1 MASGRRASSAKPDT
15 RMVSAGTCSSSASW
29 NRRSNSSA
37 RRTGCISLSTV
48 PRGTRVTLHNFL
60 PLLALILNVS
70 LAGITLL
77 RNSGSRLNRLFVYFV
92 GGMAVW
98 NLGVF
103 MLRRAPD
110 EPTAV
115 FWEIVIHTGVIA
127 LPAFYYHFVLIFLES
142 TTRHRT
148 SLVVAYTLAIVF
160 NVINLSG
167 SPLFMSGVKSTYW
180 GWAPATGPLY
190 TPFFIYFNFFLIYG
204 LLLRSYKDVESSFRR
219 NRATLILLGTGVSL
233 VGGVIDFA
241 RFILTRFVPAADLV
255 YPMGIPANMIFA
267 LMLGTSIVRYRLFDV
282 NVLVKKGAIY
292 LLLRGVLT
300 GTLVT
305 AESYADWDNVNPLW
319 VILPL
324 GFLLTMLVSPIGQR
338 LEERIERLMFSRRRG
353 CYETL
358 LDLSKRMGSIL
369 DFGRLMETL
378 VHGLVRGVPLT
389 HCVLMIFDPQ
399 RSAFVVYREDTTVGD
414 GAGIVSIRVDSP
426 IVQWLNQ
433 KGRVLVKEEAKLNP
447 EIAAY
452 FETAENELDAIK
464 AALIVPLKIEGKLTG
479 ILLVGEKLSGDIFDE
494 QELEVLA
501 VLANQVAISLE
512 NARLYEELSGSN
524 AQLMQASRLKSQ
536 FLASMSH
543 ELRTPLNSI
552 IGFSKVLL
560 NRLDGD
566 LTERQ
571 EVYIR
576 SVHNSG
582 AHLLQLING
591 ILDFSR
597 IEAGKV
603 EMVSE
608 DLDLHALI
616 DECIESSTP
625 LARGK
630 QLKVEKNVPLELPRL
645 AADRTKVK
653 QILLN
658 LLSNAIKFT
667 SQGRVL
673 VGVAAEPGAV
683 RVKVSDTGIGIRA
696 EDLARLF
703 EPFQQLDNPVARS
716 AGGTGLGL
724 AISKKFV
731 ELHGGRIWAESR
743 ENQGSTFHF
752 TLPLI

>member
-1 MASGRRASSAKPDT
+1 M
-15 RMVSAGTCSSSASW
+15 
-29 NRRSNSSA
+29 
-37 RRTGCISLSTV
+37 
-48 PRGTRVTLHNFL
+48 TLHNFL
-60 PLLALILNVS
+60 PLFALILNVS
-70 LAGITLL
+70 LAGITLF
-77 RNSGSRLNRLFVYFV
+77 RNPESRLNRLFTYFV

-98 NLGVF
+98 NFGVF
-103 MLRRAPD
+103 MLRRSPD
-110 EPTAV
+110 EATAV

-142 TTRHRT
+142 TTRHRR
-148 SLVVAYTLAIVF
+148 SLFAAYTLALVF
-160 NVINLSG
+160 SVINLSG
-167 SPLFMSGVKSTYW
+167 STLFMHGVKSTYW
-180 GWAPATGPLY
+180 GWAPATGILY
-190 TPFFIYFNFFLIYG
+190 TPFFVYFNFFLIYG
-204 LLLRSYKDVESSFRR
+204 LSHLIRVYKDVDSSFRR
-219 NRATLILLGTGVSL
+219 NRATLILLGTLVSL

-241 RFILTRFVPAADLV
+241 RFILARFIPAADLV
-255 YPMGIPANMIFA
+255 YPMGIPANMVFA

-282 NVLVKKGAIY
+282 NVAVKKSAVY
-292 LLLRGVLT
+292 LLVWGVLT
-300 GTLVT
+300 SVLVA

-324 GFLLTMLVSPIGQR
+324 GFVMTMLVSPVGQR
-338 LEERIERLMFSRRRG
+338 LEESIERVMFSRRRG

-358 LDLSKRMGSIL
+358 LDLSKRMGAIL

-389 HCVLMIFDPQ
+389 HCVLMIYDAQ
-399 RSAFVVYREDTTVGD
+399 RSAFAVYREDASVGER
-414 GAGIVSIRVDSP
+414 GAVAPIRIDSR

-433 KGRVLVKEEAKLNP
+433 TGRVLVKEEAKLNP

-452 FETAENELDAIK
+452 FEAAENELEAIN

-479 ILLVGEKLSGDIFDE
+479 ILLVGEKLSGDIFDD

-512 NARLYEELSGSN
+512 NARLYEELSETN
-524 AQLMQASRLKSQ
+524 AELMQASRLKSQ

-560 NRLDGD
+560 NRFDGE

-571 EVYIR
+571 ETYIR

-597 IEAGKV
+597 IEAGKL

-608 DLDLHALI
+608 EVDLHELI
-616 DECIESSTP
+616 DECIESSMP

-630 QLKVEKNVPLELPRL
+630 QMKVEKNVPLELPPL
-645 AADRTKVK
+645 SGDRTKIK

-667 SQGRVL
+667 GQGRVL
-673 VGVAAEPGAV
+673 VSVVPEPDAIRVSVA
-683 RVKVSDTGIGIRA
+683 DTGIGIR
-696 EDLARLF
+696 EDDLARLF
-703 EPFQQLDNPVARS
+703 EPFQQLDNPVVRS

-752 TLPLI
+752 TIPLT

>member
-1 MASGRRASSAKPDT
+1 
-15 RMVSAGTCSSSASW
+15 
-29 NRRSNSSA
+29 
-37 RRTGCISLSTV
+37 
-48 PRGTRVTLHNFL
+48 
-60 PLLALILNVS
+60 
-70 LAGITLL
+70 
-77 RNSGSRLNRLFVYFV
+77 
-92 GGMAVW
+92 
-98 NLGVF
+98 
-103 MLRRAPD
+103 
-110 EPTAV
+110 
-115 FWEIVIHTGVIA
+115 
-127 LPAFYYHFVLIFLES
+127 
-142 TTRHRT
+142 
-148 SLVVAYTLAIVF
+148 VA
-160 NVINLSG
+160 
-167 SPLFMSGVKSTYW
+167 
-180 GWAPATGPLY
+180 
-190 TPFFIYFNFFLIYG
+190 
-204 LLLRSYKDVESSFRR
+204 
-219 NRATLILLGTGVSL
+219 
-233 VGGVIDFA
+233 
-241 RFILTRFVPAADLV
+241 
-255 YPMGIPANMIFA
+255 
-267 LMLGTSIVRYRLFDV
+267 
-282 NVLVKKGAIY
+282 VKKSAVY
-292 LLLRGVLT
+292 LLVWGVLT
-300 GTLVT
+300 SALVA

-324 GFLLTMLVSPIGQR
+324 GFVMTMLVSPVGQR
-338 LEERIERLMFSRRRG
+338 LEESIERVMFSRRRG

-358 LDLSKRMGSIL
+358 LDLSKRMGAIL

-389 HCVLMIFDPQ
+389 HCVLMIYDVQ
-399 RSAFVVYREDTTVGD
+399 RSAFAVYREDTSVGER
-414 GAGIVSIRVDSP
+414 GAVAPIRIDSR

-433 KGRVLVKEEAKLNP
+433 TGRVLVKEEAKLNP

-452 FETAENELDAIK
+452 FEATESELEAIN
-464 AALIVPLKIEGKLTG
+464 AALIVPLKIEGRLTG
-479 ILLVGEKLSGDIFDE
+479 ILLVGEKLSGDIFDD

-512 NARLYEELSGSN
+512 NARLYEELSETN
-524 AQLMQASRLKSQ
+524 AELMQASRLKSQ

-560 NRLDGD
+560 NRFDGE

-571 EVYIR
+571 ETYIR

-597 IEAGKV
+597 IEAGKL

-608 DLDLHALI
+608 EVDLHELI
-616 DECIESSTP
+616 DECIESSMP

-630 QLKVEKNVPLELPRL
+630 QMKVEKNVPLELPPL
-645 AADRTKVK
+645 SGDRTKIK

-667 SQGRVL
+667 GQGRVL
-673 VGVAAEPGAV
+673 VSVAPEPDAI
-683 RVKVSDTGIGIRA
+683 RVSVADTGIGIR
-696 EDLARLF
+696 EDDLARLF
-703 EPFQQLDNPVARS
+703 EPFQQLDNPVVRS

-752 TLPLI
+752 TIPLT

>member
-1 MASGRRASSAKPDT
+1 M
-15 RMVSAGTCSSSASW
+15 
-29 NRRSNSSA
+29 
-37 RRTGCISLSTV
+37 
-48 PRGTRVTLHNFL
+48 TLHNFL
-60 PLLALILNVS
+60 PLLALILNVA
-70 LAGITLL
+70 LAGITLF
-77 RNSGSRLNRLFVYFV
+77 RNPGSRLNRLFTYFV

-98 NLGVF
+98 NFGVF
-103 MLRRAPD
+103 MLRRSPD
-110 EPTAV
+110 ETTAV

-148 SLVVAYTLAIVF
+148 SLVVVYALALVF
-160 NVINLSG
+160 SIINLSG
-167 SPLFMSGVKSTYW
+167 SSFFMSGVKSTYW
-180 GWAPATGPLY
+180 GWAPATGLLY
-190 TPFFIYFNFFLIYG
+190 MPFFVYFNFFLIYG
-204 LLLRSYKDVESSFRR
+204 LAHLIRIYKDVDSSFRR

-233 VGGVIDFA
+233 VGGFIDFA
-241 RFILTRFVPAADLV
+241 RFILARFVPAADLV
-255 YPMGIPANMIFA
+255 YPMGIPANMVFA

-282 NVLVKKGAIY
+282 NVVVKKGAIY
-292 LLLRGVLT
+292 LLVWGVLT
-300 GTLVT
+300 SALVM
-305 AESYADWDNVNPLW
+305 AEQYADWDQLNPLW

-324 GFLLTMLVSPIGQR
+324 GFVMTMLVSPLGQR
-338 LEERIERLMFSRRRG
+338 LEERIERVMFSRRRG

-358 LDLSKRMGSIL
+358 LDLSQRMGSIL
-369 DFGRLMETL
+369 EFGRLMETL

-389 HCVLMIFDPQ
+389 HCVLMIYDAQ
-399 RSAFVVYREDTTVGD
+399 RGAFVAYREDATVGE
-414 GAGIVSIRVDSP
+414 GAGAVSIPVDSRL
-426 IVQWLNQ
+426 VQWLNQ
-433 KGRVLVKEEAKLNP
+433 TGRVLVKEEVKLNP
-447 EIAAY
+447 QITAY
-452 FETAENELDAIK
+452 FETAEGELDAIK
-464 AALIVPLKIEGKLTG
+464 ATLIVPLKIEGKLTG
-479 ILLVGEKLSGDIFDE
+479 ILLVGEKLSGDIFDD

-512 NARLYEELSGSN
+512 NARLYEELSESN
-524 AQLMQASRLKSQ
+524 AQLLQASRLKSQ

-560 NRLDGD
+560 NRFDGE

-571 EVYIR
+571 ETYIR

-597 IEAGKV
+597 IEAGKL
-603 EMVSE
+603 EMIAE
-608 DLDLHALI
+608 ELDLHELI
-616 DECIESSTP
+616 DECIESSVP

-630 QLKVEKNVPLELPRL
+630 QMKLENNVPLELPPL
-645 AADRTKVK
+645 SGDRTKVK

-667 SQGRVL
+667 VQGRVL
-673 VGVAAEPGAV
+673 VSVVAEPDAL
-683 RVKVSDTGIGIRA
+683 RVSVADTGIGIR
-696 EDLARLF
+696 EDDLARLF

-752 TLPLI
+752 TLPLT

>member
-1 MASGRRASSAKPDT
+1 M
-15 RMVSAGTCSSSASW
+15 
-29 NRRSNSSA
+29 
-37 RRTGCISLSTV
+37 
-48 PRGTRVTLHNFL
+48 TLHSLL
-60 PLLALILNVS
+60 PLIALLLNVL
-70 LAGITLL
+70 LAVITLV
-77 RNSGSRLNRLFVYFV
+77 RNPGSRLNRVFAYFV
-92 GGMAVW
+92 TGMAVW
-98 NLGVF
+98 NVGTF

-110 EPTAV
+110 EIAAT
-115 FWEIVIHTGVIA
+115 FWEIVIHAGVVL

-142 TTRHRT
+142 TTQHRP
-148 SLVVAYTLAIVF
+148 SLVVVYLLAAFFSV
-160 NVINLSG
+160 VNLSG
-167 SPLFMSGVKSTYW
+167 SPLFTQGVKWTYW
-180 GWAPATGPLY
+180 GWTPAIGPLY
-190 TPFFIYFNFFLIYG
+190 YLFFPYFFGFLIYG
-204 LLLRSYKDVESSFRR
+204 LSHLVKAYRGVDSSFRR
-219 NRATLILLGTGVSL
+219 NRATLILLGTLVS
-233 VGGVIDFA
+233 VAGGFIDIA
-241 RFILTRFVPAADLV
+241 RFLLARVVPAAELV
-255 YPMGIPANMIFA
+255 YPMGIPANMVFA

-282 NVLVKKGAIY
+282 NVAVKKGAIY
-292 LLLRGVLT
+292 LVLWGVLT
-300 GTLVT
+300 SVLVL
-305 AESYADWDNVNPLW
+305 AEQYADWEQMNPLW

-324 GFLLTMLVSPIGQR
+324 GFIMTLLVSPLGQR
-338 LEERIERLMFSRRRG
+338 LEGSIERLMFSRRRG

-358 LDLSKRMGSIL
+358 LDLSKRMSTIL

-389 HCVLMIFDPQ
+389 HCALMIYDAA
-399 RSAFVVYREDTTVGD
+399 RSAFVIYREETNIGEGATVTM
-414 GAGIVSIRVDSP
+414 IPVDSP

-433 KGRVLVKEEAKLNP
+433 TGRVLVKEEVKLNP
-447 EIAAY
+447 EIAEY
-452 FETAENELDAIK
+452 FETAEGELEEIR
-464 AALIVPLKIEGKLTG
+464 AALIVPLKIENKLTG
-479 ILLVGEKLSGDIFDE
+479 ILLVGEKLSGEIFDG

-512 NARLYEELSGSN
+512 NARLYEELSASN

-566 LTERQ
+566 LSERQ
-571 EVYIR
+571 ETYIR

-582 AHLLQLING
+582 THLLQLING

-597 IEAGKV
+597 IEAGKL
-603 EMVSE
+603 EMMSE
-608 DLDLHALI
+608 ELDLHELI
-616 DECIESSTP
+616 DECIESSMP

-630 QLKVEKNVPLELPRL
+630 QLKLEKNIPLELPRL
-645 AADRTKVK
+645 IADRTKVK

-667 SQGRVL
+667 TQGRVL
-673 VGVAAEPGAV
+673 VGVQAEPESV
-683 RVKVSDTGIGIRA
+683 RVRVSDTGIGIRA

-703 EPFQQLDNPVARS
+703 EPFQQLDNPVARG

-743 ENQGSTFHF
+743 ENQGSTFQF
-752 TLPLI
+752 TLPLS

>member
-1 MASGRRASSAKPDT
+1 M
-15 RMVSAGTCSSSASW
+15 
-29 NRRSNSSA
+29 
-37 RRTGCISLSTV
+37 
-48 PRGTRVTLHNFL
+48 TLHNFL

-70 LAGITLL
+70 LAGITLF
-77 RNSGSRLNRLFVYFV
+77 RNPGSRLNRLFTYFV

-98 NLGVF
+98 NFGVF

-110 EPTAV
+110 EATAV

-148 SLVVAYTLAIVF
+148 SLFVVYMLAIVF
-160 NVINLSG
+160 SIINLSG
-167 SPLFMSGVKSTYW
+167 STLFMHGVKSTYW
-180 GWAPATGPLY
+180 GWAPATGLLY
-190 TPFFIYFNFFLIYG
+190 TPFFVYFNFFLIYG
-204 LLLRSYKDVESSFRR
+204 LSHLIRVYKDVDSSFRR
-219 NRATLILLGTGVSL
+219 NRATLILLGTLVSL
-233 VGGVIDFA
+233 VGGLIDFA
-241 RFILTRFVPAADLV
+241 RFILARFVPAADLV
-255 YPMGIPANMIFA
+255 YPMGIPANMVFA

-282 NVLVKKGAIY
+282 NVAVKKSAVY
-292 LLLRGVLT
+292 LLVWGVLT
-300 GTLVT
+300 SVLVA
-305 AESYADWDNVNPLW
+305 AESYADWDQMNPLW
-319 VILPL
+319 IILPL
-324 GFLLTMLVSPIGQR
+324 GFVMTMLVSPVGQR
-338 LEERIERLMFSRRRG
+338 LEESIERVMFSRRRG

-358 LDLSKRMGSIL
+358 LDLSKRMGAIL

-389 HCVLMIFDPQ
+389 HCVLTIYDAQ
-399 RSAFVVYREDTTVGD
+399 RSAFVVYREDTSVGER
-414 GAGIVSIRVDSP
+414 GAAAPIRSESR

-433 KGRVLVKEEAKLNP
+433 TGRVLVKEEAKLNP

-452 FETAENELDAIK
+452 FEAAESELDAIK
-464 AALIVPLKIEGKLTG
+464 ATLIVPLKIEGKLTG
-479 ILLVGEKLSGDIFDE
+479 ILLVGEKLSGDIFDD

-512 NARLYEELSGSN
+512 NARLYEEISETN
-524 AQLMQASRLKSQ
+524 AELMQASRLKSQ

-560 NRLDGD
+560 NRFDGE

-571 EVYIR
+571 ETYIR

-597 IEAGKV
+597 IEAGKL
-603 EMVSE
+603 EMISE
-608 DLDLHALI
+608 EVDLHELI
-616 DECIESSTP
+616 DECIESSMP

-630 QLKVEKNVPLELPRL
+630 QMKVEKNVPLELPPL
-645 AADRTKVK
+645 SGDRTKVK

-667 SQGRVL
+667 GQGRVL
-673 VGVAAEPGAV
+673 VSVVPEPDALRVSVA
-683 RVKVSDTGIGIRA
+683 DTGIGIR
-696 EDLARLF
+696 EDDLTRLF
-703 EPFQQLDNPVARS
+703 EPFQQLDNPVVRS

-752 TLPLI
+752 TLPLT

>member
-1 MASGRRASSAKPDT
+1 MT
-15 RMVSAGTCSSSASW
+15 F
-29 NRRSNSSA
+29 
-37 RRTGCISLSTV
+37 
-48 PRGTRVTLHNFL
+48 HNFL
-60 PLLALILNVS
+60 PLLALILNVF
-70 LAGITLL
+70 LAGITLF
-77 RNSGSRLNRLFVYFV
+77 RNPESRLNRLFTYFV

-98 NLGVF
+98 NFGVF

-110 EPTAV
+110 ETTAV
-115 FWEIVIHTGVIA
+115 FWEVVIHTGVIA
-127 LPAFYYHFVLIFLES
+127 LPAFYYHFVLIFLER

-148 SLVVAYTLAIVF
+148 SLLVAYTLALVF
-160 NVINLSG
+160 SIINLSG
-167 SPLFMSGVKSTYW
+167 STLFMHGVKSTYW
-180 GWAPATGPLY
+180 GWAPATGILY
-190 TPFFIYFNFFLIYG
+190 TPFFFYFNFFLIYG
-204 LLLRSYKDVESSFRR
+204 LAHLIRIYKDVDSSFRR
-219 NRATLILLGTGVSL
+219 NRATLILLGTLVSL

-241 RFILTRFVPAADLV
+241 RFILVRFVPAADLV
-255 YPMGIPANMIFA
+255 YPMGIPANMVFA

-282 NVLVKKGAIY
+282 NVAVKKSAVY
-292 LLLRGVLT
+292 LLVWGVLT
-300 GTLVT
+300 SVLVA
-305 AESYADWDNVNPLW
+305 AESYADLDQVNPLW
-319 VILPL
+319 IILPL
-324 GFLLTMLVSPIGQR
+324 GFVMTMLVSPIGQR
-338 LEERIERLMFSRRRG
+338 LEEWIERVMFSRRRG

-358 LDLSKRMGSIL
+358 LDLSKRMGAIL

-389 HCVLMIFDPQ
+389 HCVLMIYDAQ
-399 RSAFVVYREDTTVGD
+399 RSAFVVYREDASVGERSTV
-414 GAGIVSIRVDSP
+414 APIRIDSR

-433 KGRVLVKEEAKLNP
+433 TGRVLVKEEAKLNP

-452 FETAENELDAIK
+452 FEAAENELDAIK

-479 ILLVGEKLSGDIFDE
+479 ILLVGEKLSGDIFVD

-512 NARLYEELSGSN
+512 NARLYEELSETN
-524 AQLMQASRLKSQ
+524 AELMQASRLKSQ

-560 NRLDGD
+560 NRFDGE

-571 EVYIR
+571 ETYIR

-597 IEAGKV
+597 IEAGKL
-603 EMVSE
+603 EMIPEEV
-608 DLDLHALI
+608 DLHELI
-616 DECIESSTP
+616 DECIESSMP

-630 QLKVEKNVPLELPRL
+630 QMKVEKNVPLELPPL
-645 AADRTKVK
+645 SGDRTKIK

-667 SQGRVL
+667 GQGRVL
-673 VGVAAEPGAV
+673 VSVVAEPDAV
-683 RVKVSDTGIGIRA
+683 RVSVADTGIGIR
-696 EDLARLF
+696 EDDLARLF
-703 EPFQQLDNPVARS
+703 EPFQQLDNPVVRS

-724 AISKKFV
+724 AINKKFV

-752 TLPLI
+752 TLPLT

>member
-1 MASGRRASSAKPDT
+1 
-15 RMVSAGTCSSSASW
+15 
-29 NRRSNSSA
+29 
-37 RRTGCISLSTV
+37 
-48 PRGTRVTLHNFL
+48 VTLHNLL
-60 PLLALILNVS
+60 PLVALLLNVL
-70 LAGITLL
+70 LAGITLV
-77 RNSGSRLNRLFVYFV
+77 RNPGSRLNRLFAYFV
-92 GGMAVW
+92 TGMAVW

-110 EPTAV
+110 ELTAS
-115 FWEIVIHTGVIA
+115 FWEIIIHAGVIV

-142 TTRHRT
+142 TTQHRP
-148 SLVVAYTLAIVF
+148 SLVAVYLLSILFSIV
-160 NVINLSG
+160 NLSG
-167 SPLFMSGVKSTYW
+167 SPIFMRGVKWTYW
-180 GWAPATGPLY
+180 GWAPATGLLY
-190 TPFFIYFNFFLIYG
+190 TPFFLYFNFFLIYG
-204 LLLRSYKDVESSFRR
+204 LTHIVKTYRDVDSSFRR
-219 NRATLILLGTGVSL
+219 NRATLILLGTLVSL
-233 VGGVIDFA
+233 AGGVIDFA
-241 RFILTRFVPAADLV
+241 RFILARFVPAADLV
-255 YPMGIPANMIFA
+255 YPMGIPANMVFA

-282 NVLVKKGAIY
+282 NVAVKKGSIY
-292 LLLRGVLT
+292 LVLWGVLT
-300 GTLVT
+300 SVLVM
-305 AESYADWDNVNPLW
+305 AEQYADWEQVNPLW
-319 VILPL
+319 IILPL
-324 GFLLTMLVSPIGQR
+324 GFIMTLLVSPLGQR
-338 LEERIERLMFSRRRG
+338 FEEGLERLMFSKRRG

-358 LDLSKRMGSIL
+358 LELSKRMGTIL

-389 HCVLMIFDPQ
+389 HCALMIYDASK
-399 RSAFVVYREDTTVGD
+399 SAFVLYREENNHGEGVG
-414 GAGIVSIRVDSP
+414 VSAILVDSP

-433 KGRVLVKEEAKLNP
+433 TGRVLVKEEVKLNP
-447 EIAAY
+447 EIAEY
-452 FETAENELDAIK
+452 FETAEGELEEIR
-464 AALIVPLKIEGKLTG
+464 AALIVPLKIENKLTG
-479 ILLVGEKLSGDIFDE
+479 ILLVGEKLSGEIFDD

-512 NARLYEELSGSN
+512 NARLYEELSASN

-571 EVYIR
+571 EIYIR

-582 AHLLQLING
+582 THLLQLING

-597 IEAGKV
+597 IEAGKL
-603 EMVSE
+603 EMASE
-608 DLDLHALI
+608 ELDLHELI
-616 DECIESSTP
+616 DECIESSMP

-630 QLKVEKNVPLELPRL
+630 QLKLEKSVPLELPRL

-667 SQGRVL
+667 AQGRVL
-673 VGVAAEPGAV
+673 IGVVAEPSAV
-683 RVKVSDTGIGIRA
+683 RISVADTGIGIRQ
-696 EDLARLF
+696 EDLTRLF
-703 EPFQQLDNPVARS
+703 EPFQQLDNPVARG

-743 ENQGSTFHF
+743 ESQGSTFHF
-752 TLPLI
+752 TLPLNSN

>member
-1 MASGRRASSAKPDT
+1 MTP
-15 RMVSAGTCSSSASW
+15 
-29 NRRSNSSA
+29 
-37 RRTGCISLSTV
+37 
-48 PRGTRVTLHNFL
+48 HNFL
-60 PLLALILNVS
+60 PLLALVLNVS
-70 LAGITLL
+70 LAGITLF
-77 RNSGSRLNRLFVYFV
+77 RNPGSRLNRLFTYFV

-98 NLGVF
+98 NFGVF
-103 MLRRAPD
+103 MLRRSPD
-110 EPTAV
+110 EATAV

-148 SLVVAYTLAIVF
+148 SLLVVYALALLFSI
-160 NVINLSG
+160 INLSG
-167 SPLFMSGVKSTYW
+167 SSLFMSGVKSTYW
-180 GWAPATGPLY
+180 GWAPATGLLY
-190 TPFFIYFNFFLIYG
+190 TPFFVYFNCFLIYG
-204 LLLRSYKDVESSFRR
+204 LMHLVQTYNDVGSSFRR
-219 NRATLILLGTGVSL
+219 NRATLILLGTLVSL
-233 VGGVIDFA
+233 IGGLIDFA
-241 RFILTRFVPAADLV
+241 RFILARFVPAADLV
-255 YPMGIPANMIFA
+255 YPLGIPANMVFA

-282 NVLVKKGAIY
+282 NVVVKKGAIY
-292 LLLRGVLT
+292 LLLWGVLT
-300 GTLVT
+300 SVLVA
-305 AESYADWDNVNPLW
+305 AEQYADWDELNPLW

-324 GFLLTMLVSPIGQR
+324 GFVMTMLVSPLGQR
-338 LEERIERLMFSRRRG
+338 LEERIERVMFSRRRG

-389 HCVLMIFDPQ
+389 HCVLMIYDAE
-399 RSAFVVYREDTTVGD
+399 RSAFVVYREDATVGEGV
-414 GAGIVSIRVDSP
+414 GAVAIRGDSRT
-426 IVQWLNQ
+426 VQWLNQ
-433 KGRVLVKEEAKLNP
+433 TGRVLVKEEVKLNP
-447 EIAAY
+447 EIATY
-452 FETAENELDAIK
+452 FETAEGELDAIK
-464 AALIVPLKIEGKLTG
+464 ATLIVPLKIESKLTG
-479 ILLVGEKLSGDIFDE
+479 ILLVGEKLSGDIFDD

-512 NARLYEELSGSN
+512 NARLYEELSESN

-560 NRLDGD
+560 NRFDGE

-571 EVYIR
+571 ETYIR

-597 IEAGKV
+597 IEAGKL
-603 EMVSE
+603 EMISE
-608 DLDLHALI
+608 ELDLHELI
-616 DECIESSTP
+616 DECIESSMP

-630 QLKVEKNVPLELPRL
+630 QMKLEKNVPLELPPL
-645 AADRTKVK
+645 SGDRTKVK

-667 SQGRVL
+667 AQGRVL
-673 VGVAAEPGAV
+673 VSVVAEPDAI
-683 RVKVSDTGIGIRA
+683 RVSVADTGIGIR
-696 EDLARLF
+696 EDDLAHLF

-731 ELHGGRIWAESR
+731 ELHGGRILAESR

-752 TLPLI
+752 TLPLT

>member
-1 MASGRRASSAKPDT
+1 M
-15 RMVSAGTCSSSASW
+15 
-29 NRRSNSSA
+29 
-37 RRTGCISLSTV
+37 
-48 PRGTRVTLHNFL
+48 TLHNFL
-60 PLLALILNVS
+60 PLFALILNVS
-70 LAGITLL
+70 LAGITLF
-77 RNSGSRLNRLFVYFV
+77 RNPESRLNRLFTYFV
-92 GGMAVW
+92 AGMAVW
-98 NLGVF
+98 NFGVF
-103 MLRRAPD
+103 MLRRSPD
-110 EPTAV
+110 EATAV

-142 TTRHRT
+142 TTRHRR
-148 SLVVAYTLAIVF
+148 SLFVAYTLALVF
-160 NVINLSG
+160 SVINLSG
-167 SPLFMSGVKSTYW
+167 STLFMHGVKSTYW
-180 GWAPATGPLY
+180 GWAPATGILY
-190 TPFFIYFNFFLIYG
+190 TPFFVYFNFFLIYG
-204 LLLRSYKDVESSFRR
+204 LSHLIRVYKDVDSSFRR
-219 NRATLILLGTGVSL
+219 NRATLILLGTLVSL

-241 RFILTRFVPAADLV
+241 RFILARFIPAADLV
-255 YPMGIPANMIFA
+255 YPMGIPANMVFA

-282 NVLVKKGAIY
+282 NVAVKKSAVY
-292 LLLRGVLT
+292 LLVWGVLT
-300 GTLVT
+300 SVLVA

-324 GFLLTMLVSPIGQR
+324 GFVMTMLVSPVGQR
-338 LEERIERLMFSRRRG
+338 LEESIERVMFSRRRG

-358 LDLSKRMGSIL
+358 LDLSKRMGAIL

-389 HCVLMIFDPQ
+389 HCVLMIYDAQ
-399 RSAFVVYREDTTVGD
+399 RSAFAVYREDASVGER
-414 GAGIVSIRVDSP
+414 GAVAPIRIDSR

-433 KGRVLVKEEAKLNP
+433 TGRVLVKEEAKLNP

-452 FETAENELDAIK
+452 FEAAENELEAIN

-479 ILLVGEKLSGDIFDE
+479 ILLVGEKLSGDIFDD

-512 NARLYEELSGSN
+512 NARLYEELSETN
-524 AQLMQASRLKSQ
+524 AELMQASRLKSQ

-560 NRLDGD
+560 NRFDGE

-571 EVYIR
+571 ETYIR

-597 IEAGKV
+597 IEAGKL

-608 DLDLHALI
+608 EVDLHELI
-616 DECIESSTP
+616 DECIESSMP

-630 QLKVEKNVPLELPRL
+630 QMKVEKNVPLELPPL
-645 AADRTKVK
+645 SGDRTKIK

-667 SQGRVL
+667 GQGRVL
-673 VGVAAEPGAV
+673 VSVVPEPDAIRVSVA
-683 RVKVSDTGIGIRA
+683 DTGMGIR
-696 EDLARLF
+696 EDDLARLF
-703 EPFQQLDNPVARS
+703 EPFQQLDNPVVRS

-752 TLPLI
+752 TIPLS